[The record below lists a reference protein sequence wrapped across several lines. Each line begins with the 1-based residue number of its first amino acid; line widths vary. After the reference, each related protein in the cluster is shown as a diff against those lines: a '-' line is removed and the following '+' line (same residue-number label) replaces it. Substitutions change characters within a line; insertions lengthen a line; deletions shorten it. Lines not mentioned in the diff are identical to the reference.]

1 MRAPG
6 RRGSARAVAGAGDR
20 AGTLDRVSTT
30 DAAPR
35 PPGSARL
42 LFARTIL
49 VSEAFVVLFATLV
62 AHGLRLADRPLVW
75 AVGGAV
81 MVAAVLATAALR
93 RPRVGLVAGSI
104 VQLVLVASGLVVPM
118 MFVVGVVFALIW
130 AVSLQLGGRIDVERQ
145 ERYAAELALRDG
157 AVGADAATG
166 GVDAT
171 APTDA
176 TGAADAA
183 PGQAHGPGASPAR

>member
-1 MRAPG
+1 MRRTGAGAGRVRAPG
-6 RRGSARAVAGAGDR
+6 ADDR
-20 AGTLDRVSTT
+20 AGILGRVSTT

-42 LFARTIL
+42 LFARTVL

-62 AHGLRLADRPLVW
+62 AHGLRLADRPVVW
-75 AVGGAV
+75 AAGGAV
-81 MVAAVLATAALR
+81 MLAAVLATAALR

-104 VQLVLVASGLVVPM
+104 VQLVLVAGGLVVPM

-130 AVSLQLGGRIDVERQ
+130 VVSLQLGGRIDVERQ

-157 AVGADAATG
+157 ADGATGAAGAAAATG
-166 GVDAT
+166 AVDA
-171 APTDA
+171 AEPTDA
-176 TGAADAA
+176 TGAADAT
-183 PGQAHGPGASPAR
+183 PGQAR

>member
-1 MRAPG
+1 M
-6 RRGSARAVAGAGDR
+6 
-20 AGTLDRVSTT
+20 STT

-42 LFARTIL
+42 LFARTVL

-75 AVGGAV
+75 AAGGAV
-81 MVAAVLATAALR
+81 MLAAVLATAALR

-157 AVGADAATG
+157 AVDAVDAVDADGADAATG
-166 GVDAT
+166 GVAAA

>member
-1 MRAPG
+1 
-6 RRGSARAVAGAGDR
+6 
-20 AGTLDRVSTT
+20 VSTT

-75 AVGGAV
+75 AAGGAV
-81 MVAAVLATAALR
+81 MLAAVLATAALR

-171 APTDA
+171 EHTEAATGGVDAAEPTDA
-176 TGAADAA
+176 TGAADAT
-183 PGQAHGPGASPAR
+183 PGQAR